1 MHMHNAHEV
10 RGEDI
15 YQWEHLSSLPGDL
28 LESLLCL
35 PSSSL
40 DLAQF
45 AASDSS
51 DIGQFSYID
60 LLQ

>member
-1 MHMHNAHEV
+1 M
-10 RGEDI
+10 RGEAV

-35 PSSSL
+35 SS
-40 DLAQF
+40 
-45 AASDSS
+45 SDSS
-51 DIGQFSYID
+51 DIGQFSYRD